1 MPLLDRL
8 SATPD
13 DDSGQN
19 QPPPQDL
26 SPIIPG
32 RSGRP
37 GYSLEALRERIER
50 ELIEETANRP
60 DILNNLATEAE
71 QRDLVRDVA
80 DYVLGQ
86 DAIRLDHRVKADLID
101 RAYRNLFSF
110 GPLDGCLLDPD
121 VIEITATAPH
131 AVHARRRGDKPE
143 PVQPPFDDAYHF
155 ESILD
160 RILAAGGTNLAHA
173 GPFAEVGAV
182 LKGRRARISL
192 AGPPVSPGYS
202 LTLRLHP
209 AHALALDDLTAAPAL
224 IPPLAADVLRA
235 ILAAERGLLIVGDAG
250 TGKTTLAGALAVALP
265 AQSRAAI
272 VERAAEMPL
281 PPGAAHHA
289 GGDFGAALRAAAAES
304 PGWLVAA
311 EMPLPPGAAHHAGG
325 DFGAAL
331 RAAAAESPGWLVA
344 DEICGDD
351 SAAVW
356 DILSRDDAPRLIAVF
371 RGTHRPDRLLSALS
385 MLIRKERP
393 ALDQRELVAAL
404 ARHFPFVVALKA
416 PDGAPQLSQIAAL
429 RAAPSGESL
438 ALEPLL
444 SWQNGAWTLGPGA
457 ADLPL
462 DPPSGP

>member
-304 PGWLVAA
+304 PGWLA
-311 EMPLPPGAAHHAGG
+311 
-325 DFGAAL
+325 
-331 RAAAAESPGWLVA
+331 A

>member
-13 DDSGQN
+13 DDSGQD

-60 DILNNLATEAE
+60 DILNDLATEAE
-71 QRDLVRDVA
+71 QRDLVREVA

-86 DAIRLDHRVKADLID
+86 DAIRLDHPVKADLID

-121 VIEITATAPH
+121 VIEVTATAPH
-131 AVHARRRGDKPE
+131 TVHARRRGEKPE
-143 PVQPPFDDAYHF
+143 PVQPAFDDVYHL

-160 RILAAGGTNLAHA
+160 RLLAAGGTDLAQA

-182 LKGRRARISL
+182 LKGRRARISF
-192 AGPPVSPGYS
+192 AGPPVSTGYS
-202 LTLRLHP
+202 LALRLHP
-209 AHALALDDLTAAPAL
+209 AHALALDDLTAEPAL

-235 ILAAERGLLIVGDAG
+235 ILAAGRGLLIVGDAG
-250 TGKTTLAGALAVALP
+250 TGKTTLAGALAAALP

-281 PPGAAHHA
+281 PSGAAHHA
-289 GGDFGAALRAAAAES
+289 GGDFGAALRAAV
-304 PGWLVAA
+304 G
-311 EMPLPPGAAHHAGG
+311 
-325 DFGAAL
+325 
-331 RAAAAESPGWLVA
+331 ESPGWLVA
-344 DEICGDD
+344 DEIRGDD
-351 SAAVW
+351 SAALW

-416 PDGAPQLSQIAAL
+416 PSGAPQLGEIAAL
-429 RAAPSGESL
+429 RAAASGESL
-438 ALEPLL
+438 ALESLL
-444 SWQNGAWTLGPGA
+444 SWQDGAWTLGPGA
-457 ADLPL
+457 AGLPL
-462 DPPSGP
+462 EPPSGP

>member
-304 PGWLVAA
+304 PGWLVA
-311 EMPLPPGAAHHAGG
+311 
-325 DFGAAL
+325 
-331 RAAAAESPGWLVA
+331 

-416 PDGAPQLSQIAAL
+416 PGGAPQLSQIAAL
-429 RAAPSGESL
+429 RAAASGESL
-438 ALEPLL
+438 ALESLL
-444 SWQNGAWTLGPGA
+444 SWRDGAWTLGPGA

>member
-1 MPLLDRL
+1 MPLLDHL

-13 DDSGQN
+13 DDSGQD

-60 DILNNLATEAE
+60 DILNDLATEAE
-71 QRDLVRDVA
+71 QRDLVREVA

-131 AVHARRRGDKPE
+131 TVHAQRRGDKPE
-143 PVQPPFDDAYHF
+143 PVQPAFDDAYHF

-160 RILAAGGTNLAHA
+160 RILAAGGADLAHA

-235 ILAAERGLLIVGDAG
+235 ILAAGRGLLIVGDAG

-289 GGDFGAALRAAAAES
+289 GGDFGAALRAAA
-304 PGWLVAA
+304 G
-311 EMPLPPGAAHHAGG
+311 
-325 DFGAAL
+325 
-331 RAAAAESPGWLVA
+331 ESPGWLVA
-344 DEICGDD
+344 DEMRGDD

-416 PDGAPQLSQIAAL
+416 PGSAPQLSEIAAL
-429 RAAPSGESL
+429 RAAASGESL
-438 ALEPLL
+438 ALEPVL
-444 SWQNGAWTLGPGA
+444 SWQDGAWTLGPGA
-457 ADLPL
+457 AGLPL
-462 DPPSGP
+462 DPPSPP

>member
-304 PGWLVAA
+304 PGWLVA
-311 EMPLPPGAAHHAGG
+311 
-325 DFGAAL
+325 
-331 RAAAAESPGWLVA
+331 
-344 DEICGDD
+344 DEIRGDD

>member
-1 MPLLDRL
+1 MPLLDHL

-13 DDSGQN
+13 DDSGQD

-60 DILNNLATEAE
+60 DILNDLATEAE
-71 QRDLVRDVA
+71 QRDLVREVA

-143 PVQPPFDDAYHF
+143 PVQPAFDDAYHF

-160 RILAAGGTNLAHA
+160 RILAAGGADLAHA

-209 AHALALDDLTAAPAL
+209 AHALALNDLTVAPAL

-235 ILAAERGLLIVGDAG
+235 ILAAGRGLLIVGDAG

-265 AQSRAAI
+265 AHSRVAI

-304 PGWLVAA
+304 PGWLVAD
-311 EMPLPPGAAHHAGG
+311 EM
-325 DFGAAL
+325 
-331 RAAAAESPGWLVA
+331 R
-344 DEICGDD
+344 GDD

-393 ALDQRELVAAL
+393 ALDQRELVVVL

-416 PDGAPQLSQIAAL
+416 PGGAPQLSQIAAL

-457 ADLPL
+457 AGLPL